1 MILVTTY
8 KVRPFLTKEET
19 AELMGVFANVGVP
32 DGTLSHYVAV
42 DASHGVVTVDTDDVA
57 GVYRN
62 ILNYTQWIEYEIN
75 VMLTVDDAVPH
86 ILDTLA

>member
-1 MILVTTY
+1 
-8 KVRPFLTKEET
+8 
-19 AELMGVFANVGVP
+19 MGVFANVGVP

-86 ILDTLA
+86 ISGHARLTLMACLGQRDCLSRV